1 MVWFKQFKQEK
12 ILYKQIVA
20 SFTNKSNW
28 GQQKVPVIA
37 QCGVRYD
44 KYFHIFYNLLHKP
57 LVRYWYFHRWKTSKG
72 AILRSQYGK
81 YWTVFCQSDCKYFYV
96 LAIKTITCTTKAFCK
111 AWKNGKADNYF
122 RDKLNWVINSPPKLS
137 YEFSYIIFF

>member
-1 MVWFKQFKQEK
+1 MVWFKQFNQEK

-44 KYFHIFYNLLHKP
+44 K
-57 LVRYWYFHRWKTSKG
+57 
-72 AILRSQYGK
+72 
-81 YWTVFCQSDCKYFYV
+81 
-96 LAIKTITCTTKAFCK
+96 
-111 AWKNGKADNYF
+111 
-122 RDKLNWVINSPPKLS
+122 
-137 YEFSYIIFF
+137 